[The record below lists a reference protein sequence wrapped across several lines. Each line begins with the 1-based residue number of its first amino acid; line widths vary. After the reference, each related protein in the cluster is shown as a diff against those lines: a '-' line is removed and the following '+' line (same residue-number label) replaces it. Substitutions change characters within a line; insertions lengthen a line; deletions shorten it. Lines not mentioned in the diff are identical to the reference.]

1 MSRSTKKTSSAA
13 REARAAKQRERA
25 AELQATITAKM
36 ETLTQTDQWAAFLDY
51 ATKFHAYSL
60 NNLLLILAQRPDAS
74 RVAGYNKWLELGRH
88 VRQGEKGI
96 KIRGFSSRKVT
107 DTDPDTGEEAERK
120 IATFPILTVFDVSQ
134 TDPNTEITDY
144 MRKKN
149 PNARLWADVETPV
162 RRLHGDDPA
171 DIYTRTA
178 DYIAGQGWTVTREPI
193 PGGINGYTTTDGT
206 SRIVIDADLAP
217 AQAAKTMI
225 HETAH
230 ALMHRDIDTAE
241 YIAHRGRCEV
251 EAESVAYIVAGMLG
265 LDTTDYSIGYIA
277 SWAEGDPQVVAETA
291 SNVLEVARR
300 IAAALGPDAE
310 DQDDD
315 EAAA

>member
-1 MSRSTKKTSSAA
+1 MRRSTKKTSSAD

-149 PNARLWADVETPV
+149 PNARLWADVATPV
-162 RRLHGDDPA
+162 RRLRGDDPA

-178 DYIAGQGWTVTREPI
+178 
-193 PGGINGYTTTDGT
+193 
-206 SRIVIDADLAP
+206 
-217 AQAAKTMI
+217 
-225 HETAH
+225 
-230 ALMHRDIDTAE
+230 
-241 YIAHRGRCEV
+241 
-251 EAESVAYIVAGMLG
+251 
-265 LDTTDYSIGYIA
+265 
-277 SWAEGDPQVVAETA
+277 
-291 SNVLEVARR
+291 
-300 IAAALGPDAE
+300 
-310 DQDDD
+310 
-315 EAAA
+315 

>member
-1 MSRSTKKTSSAA
+1 M
-13 REARAAKQRERA
+13 
-25 AELQATITAKM
+25 TA
-36 ETLTQTDQWAAFLDY
+36 
-51 ATKFHAYSL
+51 H
-60 NNLLLILAQRPDAS
+60 
-74 RVAGYNKWLELGRH
+74 
-88 VRQGEKGI
+88 
-96 KIRGFSSRKVT
+96 
-107 DTDPDTGEEAERK
+107 
-120 IATFPILTVFDVSQ
+120 
-134 TDPNTEITDY
+134 
-144 MRKKN
+144 
-149 PNARLWADVETPV
+149 
-162 RRLHGDDPA
+162 
-171 DIYTRTA
+171 
-178 DYIAGQGWTVTREPI
+178 GWTVTREPI

-230 ALMHRDIDTAE
+230 ALMHRDIDPAE

-265 LDTTDYSIGYIA
+265 LDTSDYSIGYIA

-310 DQDDD
+310 DQDDG